1 MLGKLIKHEW
11 KRISKLNSLLL
22 VIMLAFTALE
32 CLLFFTPMTDF
43 VRDARAFSRGDIGV
57 VLWFMVFVASVIA
70 CIMLMVGLTY
80 GNMIYIGVNFEKTMY
95 SDEGYLTH
103 TLPVT
108 PHQLLFSKFL
118 VGGLWTMII
127 YFVMMVCIV
136 VLATAFGMA
145 VTGGADFGEI
155 LYEVQKILMEVLSQ
169 MSTEGAVVLTH
180 YLIAFIVLALAG
192 PFCTVAMLFGAL
204 TLGQLSAKHKGLMGI
219 LIYFGI
225 TMANSVLTNIVSNIG
240 RVITMAG
247 RSYDANA
254 VLFFTMD
261 VAIIFQV
268 LIAVCLYFLSHYIIV
283 KKLNLN

>member
-127 YFVMMVCIV
+127 YFVMMVCVV
-136 VLATAFGMA
+136 VLTTAFGMA

-155 LYEVQKILMEVLSQ
+155 LYEVQEVLLEVLSQ
-169 MSTEGAVVLTH
+169 MSSEGAVALTH
-180 YLIAFIVLALAG
+180 YLLAFIVLALAG

-225 TMANSVLTNIVSNIG
+225 TMANSVLTNIVSSIG

-261 VAIIFQV
+261 VTIIFQV

-283 KKLNLN
+283 RKLNLN